1 MSFYCAE
8 HTAYNLLGQCMQ
20 GKIYIFCVA
29 NVFIRKI
36 FMRHK
41 SLTINNE
48 NIFLWY
54 SAGLYPHINLSRLIY
69 EFIVYIIIYMKSF
82 LITLYISKFFL
93 RITKLIVLPKLHF
106 PLYNS
111 NLPYKTLYYAES
123 DRCMHPLGMKY
134 EPFV

>member
-20 GKIYIFCVA
+20 DRMYNICVA

-54 SAGLYPHINLSRLIY
+54 SAGLYPHINLRRLIY
-69 EFIVYIIIYMKSF
+69 EFIVYNTLHESF

-123 DRCMHPLGMKY
+123 DRSMHPLGIKY